1 MSNYERIIN
10 KEKREATIRMYGVI
24 GREVDGNQ
32 MAHDIAELDEAAD
45 TIHILINS
53 DGGSVS
59 QGLSVVSAILSA
71 KAYICARINGIAA
84 SMAAVIAISADK
96 VEMQDFAK
104 LMIHDPFFVGVGK
117 EKLSAKDK
125 KALDSITDTLRTIL
139 SRRGIGKEKIA
150 KLMRDET
157 WFSADEA
164 KTAGLADEVVTTP
177 RKEEWGNLSVS
188 ELLNRVMNEYKPNT
202 KKDMKEIAKALGL
215 SENATEQQILDAIKS
230 KEKTWKEREQS
241 IINHL
246 MALGE
251 KNGAI
256 TEKNKDR
263 MARLASV
270 DFELFAEMISDA
282 QETASEGP
290 DKNDDTLTKKTVVE
304 NRRLSNLLN
313 KTLPGKKKEGAG
325 KDNRTWDWYQ
335 KNDPE
340 ALLRMER
347 DEPERFQ
354 TLLNEYE
361 QSI

>member
-1 MSNYERIIN
+1 
-10 KEKREATIRMYGVI
+10 
-24 GREVDGNQ
+24 
-32 MAHDIAELDEAAD
+32 
-45 TIHILINS
+45 
-53 DGGSVS
+53 
-59 QGLSVVSAILSA
+59 
-71 KAYICARINGIAA
+71 
-84 SMAAVIAISADK
+84 MAAVIAISADK

-139 SRRGIGKEKIA
+139 SRRGIEKEKIA

-215 SENATEQQILDAIKS
+215 SENATEQQILDAIKA

-246 MALGE
+246 MVLGE

-270 DFELFAEMISDA
+270 DFELFAEMISDV

-290 DKNDDTLTKKTVVE
+290 DKNDDTLTPKTVVE

-313 KTLPGKKKEGAG
+313 KTQPGKKKEGAG
-325 KDNRTWDWYQ
+325 KDIRTWDWYQ

-340 ALLRMER
+340 ALLRIER
-347 DEPERFQ
+347 EEPERFQ